1 MATEIKNNIYS
12 VGVLDGDRR
21 LFDALIPLP
30 EGTSYNSYLIK
41 GSEKIALIDT
51 VDPVKENELLEN
63 LRSLGIDRID
73 YVIAHHGEQDHS
85 GGIPA
90 VLKAYPMA
98 KVVTNTKCKD
108 ELKEHLLVSED
119 IFMVVNDGDSLSLGN
134 KTLKFIFTP
143 WVHWPET
150 MVTFVPE
157 DKTLFSCDFFGSHV
171 GTASIFE
178 HDDQLVYIAAK
189 RYFAEIMMPFRVMI
203 KNNLEKI
210 KDLPIEIICPSHGP
224 IHFKPNFIVDAYKDW
239 TSDSVKN
246 EVVIP
251 YVSMHGS
258 ITEMVNYLIK
268 NLQEKGVVVK
278 AFDLAK
284 MDLGEVAMALVDAA
298 TVVIGTP
305 TVLVGPHP
313 LAVYV
318 AYLFN
323 ALRPKTKYASIIGS
337 YGWGSKA
344 VDQLK
349 SMLTNVK
356 VELLEPVYIKGFPK
370 ENDFKALD
378 RLVQTIKE
386 RHSGLES

>member
-12 VGVLDGDRR
+12 VGVLDGERR

-51 VDPVKENELLEN
+51 VDPAKENELIEN
-63 LRSLGIDRID
+63 LRSMGVDRID

-90 VLKAYPMA
+90 ILKAYPSA
-98 KVVTNTKCKD
+98 KVVTNTKCKE
-108 ELKEHLLVSED
+108 ELKEHLLVPED
-119 IFMVVNDGDSLSLGN
+119 KFMLVNDGDMLSLGD

-150 MVTFVPE
+150 MVTYMPE
-157 DKTLFSCDFFGSHV
+157 EKILFSCDFFGSHI
-171 GTASIFE
+171 GTGSIFE
-178 HDDQLVYIAAK
+178 HNDKQVYIAAK

-203 KNNLEKI
+203 RNDLEKI
-210 KDLPIEIICPSHGP
+210 KDLSIETICPSHGP
-224 IHFKPNFIVDAYKDW
+224 IHFKPSFIIDAYKDW
-239 TSDSVKN
+239 TSDAVKN

-258 ITEMVNYLIK
+258 TAAMVNYLVK
-268 NLQEKGVVVK
+268 KLQENGVTVK

-284 MDLGEVAMALVDAA
+284 MDLGEIAMALVDAA
-298 TVVIGTP
+298 TVVVGSP

-323 ALRPKTKYASIIGS
+323 ALRPKTKYASILGS

-356 VELLEPVYIKGFPK
+356 VELIEPVYVKGYPK
-370 ENDFKALD
+370 EADYKALD
-378 RLVQTIKE
+378 QLAQNIVEMHKT
-386 RHSGLES
+386 L